1 MRVLILVGATAVA
14 ALLTVLP
21 LALLDDPRHAAA
33 GGLAAVLC
41 LIPAAG
47 TILLARLVG
56 PNDPDATTTV
66 ILVGIGLRF
75 GGVVAGTFALGDAV
89 TAAGIGRE
97 RFAGWVVF
105 FYLITL
111 TAESVL
117 VMRPSGRRQDS
128 TTPADSP

>member
-1 MRVLILVGATAVA
+1 VRVLILVGATTVA

-33 GGLAAVLC
+33 GALAVVLC
-41 LIPAAG
+41 LIPAVG
-47 TILLARLVG
+47 TLLLAGAVG
-56 PNDPDATTTV
+56 RGDPDRDTTV

-75 GGVVAGTFALGDAV
+75 GGVVAGTFALGDVV

-105 FYLITL
+105 FYLMTL
-111 TAESVL
+111 TAESIL
-117 VMRPSGRRQDS
+117 LLRPDPR
-128 TTPADSP
+128 TPADSP

>member
-33 GGLAAVLC
+33 GGLAAALC
-41 LIPAAG
+41 LIPAVGTLVLAG
-47 TILLARLVG
+47 LVG
-56 PNDPDATTTV
+56 NDSDLRTTV
-66 ILVGIGLRF
+66 ILGGIGFRF
-75 GGVVAGTFALGDAV
+75 VGVTAGVFLLDGAV

-97 RFAGWVVF
+97 RFAGWAVF
-105 FYLITL
+105 FYLMTL

-117 VMRPSGRRQDS
+117 VMRPQAGRP
-128 TTPADSP
+128 TPTNPGNPP

>member
-1 MRVLILVGATAVA
+1 VRVLILLGATTVA
-14 ALLTVLP
+14 GLLTVLP

-41 LIPAAG
+41 LIPAVG
-47 TILLARLVG
+47 TLLLAGAVG
-56 PNDPDATTTV
+56 RGDPDQHTTV

-75 GGVVAGTFALGDAV
+75 GGVVAGTFLLGDAV

-105 FYLITL
+105 FYLMTL

-117 VMRPSGRRQDS
+117 VMRPAAGRPDPK
-128 TTPADSP
+128 TPADSP

>member
-1 MRVLILVGATAVA
+1 MRVLILVGVTAAA
-14 ALLTVLP
+14 ALLTVVP
-21 LALLDDPRHAAA
+21 LALLDGPTHAAA
-33 GGLAAVLC
+33 GGLAAALC
-41 LIPAAG
+41 LIPAVGTLVLAG
-47 TILLARLVG
+47 LVG
-56 PNDPDATTTV
+56 GGPDNRTTV

-75 GGVVAGTFALGDAV
+75 GGVVAGTFLLGDAV

-117 VMRPSGRRQDS
+117 VMWPGPGR
-128 TTPADSP
+128 TAPTPPADAP